1 MTKKVNLTTANTTNA
16 NGLPAD
22 VNLAGGAATGA
33 VINTAT
39 GGAGAAALNNT
50 ATDGTHPDA
59 INQTATGGAATGA
72 LNNTATGGADAGA
85 VSAAMAARIRL
96 YRSQKKMSLDELSRR
111 AGVSKGMLVEIEGCR
126 ANPSIALL
134 CRIAAAMGVSVA
146 DFVNVA
152 SAPPVHVIAAE
163 EIPVLWQGEHG
174 GSARLLAGTSGPEMV
189 ELWRW
194 VMQPGESFAS
204 PGHPQSTCELLYVE
218 QGSLTLWVDEQRYE
232 IAAGNSAVARTDA
245 PHRYTNHGDSR
256 LEFTMTVYEP
266 GR

>member
-1 MTKKVNLTTANTTNA
+1 MTKKVNLPTDTTPDEPNRPS
-16 NGLPAD
+16 GP
-22 VNLAGGAATGA
+22 
-33 VINTAT
+33 I
-39 GGAGAAALNNT
+39 
-50 ATDGTHPDA
+50 TD
-59 INQTATGGAATGA
+59 
-72 LNNTATGGADAGA
+72 GGADAGA

-163 EIPVLWQGEHG
+163 AIPLLWQGEHG

-194 VMQPGESFAS
+194 VMQPGESFSS
-204 PGHPQSTCELLYVE
+204 PGHPQSTCELLFAE
-218 QGSLTLWVDEQRYE
+218 RGTLTLWVEEQRYD
-232 IAAGNSAVARTDA
+232 IDAGNAAVARTDA
-245 PHRYTNHGDSR
+245 PHRYANHSDER
-256 LEFTMTVYEP
+256 IEFTMTVYEP

>member
-1 MTKKVNLTTANTTNA
+1 MTKKVNL
-16 NGLPAD
+16 P
-22 VNLAGGAATGA
+22 
-33 VINTAT
+33 
-39 GGAGAAALNNT
+39 
-50 ATDGTHPDA
+50 TDITPVEPNRPPGTIGD
-59 INQTATGGAATGA
+59 
-72 LNNTATGGADAGA
+72 GGADAGA

-163 EIPVLWQGEHG
+163 AIPVLWQGEHG

-194 VMQPGESFAS
+194 IMMPGESFSS
-204 PGHPQSTCELLYVE
+204 PGHGQSTCELIYVE
-218 QGSLTLWVDEQRYE
+218 RGQLKLTVDNSVYQLQ
-232 IAAGNSAVARTDA
+232 AGCSAVARTDT
-245 PHRYTNHGDSR
+245 PHSYANEGDKPV
-256 LEFTMTVYEP
+256 EFTMTVHEP
-266 GR
+266 AR